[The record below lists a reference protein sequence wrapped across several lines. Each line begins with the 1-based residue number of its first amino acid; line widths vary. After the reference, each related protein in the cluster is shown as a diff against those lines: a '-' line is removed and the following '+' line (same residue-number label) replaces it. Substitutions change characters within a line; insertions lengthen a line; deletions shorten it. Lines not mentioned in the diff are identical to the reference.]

1 MATMSILGWMTGGS
15 KTAEKVVDGVSSGL
29 DMMFYTDEEK
39 SIASQKVLDWKL
51 DYAKASANQSI
62 SRRVITCVISALW
75 ALIIVVA
82 VVYGLL
88 AGKDA
93 EGTKYLLQILKDV
106 VNPPFMIV
114 VGFYFLAH
122 VVGNARK

>member
-1 MATMSILGWMTGGS
+1 MGIFSWITGGS
-15 KTAEKVVDGVSSGL
+15 DTAEKVVDNVSSGL

-39 SIASQKVLDWKL
+39 SIASQKILDWKL
-51 DYAKASANQSI
+51 KYASASANQSI
-62 SRRVITCVISALW
+62 SRRVITITIAALW
-75 ALIIVVA
+75 AMIIIVA

-93 EGTKYLLQILKDV
+93 EGTKFLLEMLEKV

-122 VVGNARK
+122 VVGNART